1 MSDNQKLK
9 ENIRTPKEMEQDKKY
24 LCDDSQN
31 KSNCSTPQET
41 PPMKSVGWTW
51 LLILAGLASTIGSSI
66 PIGFSIGVLNAP
78 SGLIQKW
85 INGSVIE
92 RYDMV
97 LNSNQMDILWSSIV
111 SIFLVGGMVGSLS
124 GAWFADNF
132 GRKGTLVI
140 GGVTMFSTSVMF
152 VLTKPLNSLELFF
165 LGRLVAGLSGGLIMT
180 VVPMY
185 LTELAPI
192 QLRGAMGTMCPMGIS
207 SGVLLAQILGLP
219 VFLGTEEIWPYLLG
233 FFGVLVLVGYS
244 AFPWLPESPKYLYVI
259 RGSRQGALR
268 ELSRLRN
275 LPEEFVCCELE
286 EKTESTEEEIWTLR
300 RLMRTRSLWIN
311 LALVCALH
319 FGQQFSG
326 INAVFY
332 YSVTIFRS
340 AGLSEQNAQLG
351 NLAAGVIN
359 LGMGIGMIPT
369 INLFSRRFVTIT
381 SCTLATAFLVFLSFS
396 IRFIHSFT
404 WMPYLSVVGVLGYV
418 LTYGFG
424 LGPIPYFI
432 GTELFDVGP
441 RPLGMALGT
450 ASNWLGNLTVG
461 FFFPVVQSAIGP
473 YSFLIFATSTALLT
487 IFVKVCLVETNVII
501 LAKRQRNSSLSKA

>member
-1 MSDNQKLK
+1 MDTSLLNSDLK
-9 ENIRTPKEMEQDKKY
+9 AVEI
-24 LCDDSQN
+24 LV
-31 KSNCSTPQET
+31 SNRR
-41 PPMKSVGWTW
+41 KSVGWTW
-51 LLILAGLASTIGSSI
+51 LVVLAGVATTIGSSI
-66 PIGFSIGVLNAP
+66 PIGFSIGVLNTP
-78 SGLIQKW
+78 SGLLQKW
-85 INGSVIE
+85 INESVIE
-92 RYDMV
+92 KYDMV
-97 LNSNQMDILWSSIV
+97 LNNHQMDIVWSSIV

-124 GAWFADNF
+124 GAWFADRF
-132 GRKGTLVI
+132 GRKGTLMI
-140 GGVTMFSTSVMF
+140 GAVASFITSLMF
-152 VLTKPLNSLELFF
+152 VFTKPLNSVELFF
-165 LGRLVAGLSGGLIMT
+165 LARLVAGLSGGLVMPVI
-180 VVPMY
+180 PLY

-192 QLRGAMGTMCPMGIS
+192 NLRGAMGTVCPMGIS

-219 VFLGTEEIWPYLLG
+219 NFLGTEVIWPYLLG
-233 FFGVLVLVGYS
+233 FFGVLVVVGS
-244 AFPWLPESPKYLYVI
+244 AAFPWLPESPKYLYVI
-259 RGSRQGALR
+259 KGSRQRALR

-286 EKTESTEEEIWTLR
+286 EKVDSVEDDVWTLGR
-300 RLMRTRSLWIN
+300 IMRTRGLWIN

-340 AGLSEQNAQLG
+340 AGLSEKNAQLG

-359 LGMGIGMIPT
+359 LSMAFIMIPS

-396 IRFIHSFT
+396 IRFMHTFT

-441 RPLGMALGT
+441 RPIAMALGT

-487 IFVKVCLVETNVII
+487 IFVKVCLVETNVMM
-501 LAKRQRNSSLSKA
+501 LAKRQRSGSLSKA